1 MNKEFLKFGDIE
13 IEKQK
18 FYYFQ
23 NPININNVDIVDNL
37 ISSSKIPFGQEDI
50 LKYHPQVFL
59 EECKFEV
66 KKKKI
71 IRLITD
77 DKNFF

>member
-13 IEKQK
+13 IEKPK

-23 NPININNVDIVDNL
+23 NPTNINNVDIDNL

-50 LKYHPQVFL
+50 LKYHLQVFL

>member
-50 LKYHPQVFL
+50 LFSPASIF
-59 EECKFEV
+59 
-66 KKKKI
+66 
-71 IRLITD
+71 RGM
-77 DKNFF
+77 

>member
-23 NPININNVDIVDNL
+23 NPININNVDITKIV
-37 ISSSKIPFGQEDI
+37 ISN
-50 LKYHPQVFL
+50 
-59 EECKFEV
+59 KFS
-66 KKKKI
+66 
-71 IRLITD
+71 LG
-77 DKNFF
+77 KNGFTFFVYKNGEKLM